1 MQKIIFY
8 HIITILF
15 CILSSCTKKE
25 TFNPFLVSHLPHIQ
39 FLEKQ
44 DHSFCVS
51 LKINFDKRDDLNSD
65 LYWRCRLSL
74 AKYRLSNDSFSP
86 RASQH
91 NLEITDLIAK
101 ISLKL
106 ADTPESI
113 LTRENKK
120 MDERHHQQCLT
131 TGYEIATEDQAK
143 IDDYF
148 ACRRALI
155 DEQQLFPAFGNLD
168 YLKYRNYSY
177 DIGFAIDQRV
187 DKDIAQFKE
196 AEKKYPTCIRFD
208 LHNVNFKKCTTAQ
221 DKSRACFAKIPKQKF
236 RKEWEK
242 KIICQRK
249 AYVRFPDAFLKVD
262 EEKKARIERMT
273 HNSNFYNNN
282 SLESLGLSAS
292 EFSAELEY
300 QEEEEVEEIKEM
312 GINNKNNLYDKFE
325 LTRLRRDYIF
335 GCQKQADSKVQ
346 EYLKDLQ
353 KNCNHLADFEVIG
366 EYSKGRKK

>member
-1 MQKIIFY
+1 MQKKIFY
-8 HIITILF
+8 TILTIFF
-15 CILSSCTKKE
+15 CILNSCAKQV
-25 TFNPFLVSHLPHIQ
+25 FNPYLVSHLPHIQ

-44 DHSFCVS
+44 DHSFCSS
-51 LKINFDKRDDLNSD
+51 LKINFDKREDLNSD

-74 AKYRLSNDSFSP
+74 SKYRLSSDNLSQ

-120 MDERHHQQCLT
+120 MDERHHQQCLA

-168 YLKYRNYSY
+168 YLKHRNYSY
-177 DIGFAIDQRV
+177 DIGFVIDQRV
-187 DKDIAQFKE
+187 DKDIAAFKE
-196 AEKKYPTCIRFD
+196 AKKEYPTCTRFD
-208 LHNVNFKKCTTAQ
+208 LHNVNFKQCTTAQ
-221 DKSRACFAKIPKQKF
+221 DASRACFAKIPKQKF
-236 RKEWEK
+236 RKEWEE

-262 EEKKARIERMT
+262 EERKAQIQRMQR
-273 HNSNFYNNN
+273 NANFYNNH
-282 SLESLGLSAS
+282 SLESLGLTVA

-300 QEEEEVEEIKEM
+300 KEEEEVKET

-325 LTRLRRDYIF
+325 LTRLRRDYIY
-335 GCQKQADSKVQ
+335 GCQKQADTRVQ
-346 EYLKDLQ
+346 EYVKER
-353 KNCNHLADFEVIG
+353 KEHCTHLEEFEVIG
-366 EYSKGRKK
+366 EYTKGREI